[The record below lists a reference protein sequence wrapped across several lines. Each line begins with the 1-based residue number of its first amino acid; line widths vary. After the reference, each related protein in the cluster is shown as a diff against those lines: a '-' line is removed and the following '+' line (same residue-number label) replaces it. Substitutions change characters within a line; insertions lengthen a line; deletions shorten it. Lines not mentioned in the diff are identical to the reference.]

1 MTDKINFKLLKP
13 FGSTLAKAELPLQLI
28 SDFLKDLKEIR
39 EDKEKSKTHDFGNNL
54 VGAVQEEYLIT
65 PELMLKWKQKFFN
78 PIISQYAI
86 HHYPYKCAHETC
98 IVGAC
103 WPAERV
109 NDNPFNEKWNRE
121 NP

>member
-13 FGSTLAKAELPLQLI
+13 FGSTLAKAELPLQLV

-39 EDKEKSKTHDFGNNL
+39 EDKDKARTHDFGNNL

-78 PIISQYAI
+78 PLFSNTVCIITHIKKLKILKY
-86 HHYPYKCAHETC
+86 YLP
-98 IVGAC
+98 GL
-103 WPAERV
+103 
-109 NDNPFNEKWNRE
+109 
-121 NP
+121 